1 MARDILKAKLDIIF
15 KKLFSDKNNEDLLID
30 LIASLLDIPVN
41 SIEQI
46 EIKNTEILPEDISQ
60 KAGRMDLKLKV
71 DGRLVNIE
79 MQINSHSGFK
89 DRVLYYWS
97 KLYCEGLGS
106 GEKYIDLKQTV
117 SISILN
123 FNLFDC
129 PEFHSVFKVKEDDR
143 GELLTD
149 KFAIH
154 FFELKKINK
163 KVNQNDRMELW
174 LQLINAETE
183 EELTMLNETNVP
195 EIKKAVRVIREM
207 SDDDRIRELVRQ
219 REKDLH
225 DRATEL
231 WDAKRE
237 GRAEGRAEGKA
248 EGKAEGRAEGQAK
261 ERDILIK
268 KLRKSGMTEERINEI
283 LSLNVD

>member
-1 MARDILKAKLDIIF
+1 
-15 KKLFSDKNNEDLLID
+15 
-30 LIASLLDIPVN
+30 
-41 SIEQI
+41 
-46 EIKNTEILPEDISQ
+46 
-60 KAGRMDLKLKV
+60 
-71 DGRLVNIE
+71 
-79 MQINSHSGFK
+79 
-89 DRVLYYWS
+89 
-97 KLYCEGLGS
+97 
-106 GEKYIDLKQTV
+106 
-117 SISILN
+117 
-123 FNLFDC
+123 
-129 PEFHSVFKVKEDDR
+129 
-143 GELLTD
+143 
-149 KFAIH
+149 
-154 FFELKKINK
+154 
-163 KVNQNDRMELW
+163 MELW

-207 SDDDRIRELVRQ
+207 SDDDRIRELVWQ

-248 EGKAEGRAEGQAK
+248 EGKAEGQAK